1 MDPKHRVRKAVIP
14 VAGNGTRFLP
24 ATKAMPKEMLTIV
37 DRPVVQYAVDE
48 AIEAGIEHIVF
59 VTSRNK
65 SAIEDHFDDT
75 PELISSLRLAGKS
88 HQVSE
93 LERLLPRPGAVSFTR
108 QQAPLGL
115 GHAVW
120 CARDLIGN
128 EPFALLL
135 PDMLCYGMRGCM
147 AGLMDLYNETGGNIV
162 AVEECA
168 PEETSKYGII
178 GKGESVRHGFAVTKM
193 VEKPHPSE
201 APSNFYLNGRYI
213 LQPEIFDI
221 LARQERGAGNEI
233 QLTDGMLRLSETQ
246 SFHAQ
251 VYNGRTFDCGSKH
264 GFIEAN
270 VAFAL
275 ARSDIGGLVYDSIR
289 NLVVSH
295 EAQMTAA

>member
-1 MDPKHRVRKAVIP
+1 
-14 VAGNGTRFLP
+14 
-24 ATKAMPKEMLTIV
+24 
-37 DRPVVQYAVDE
+37 
-48 AIEAGIEHIVF
+48 
-59 VTSRNK
+59 
-65 SAIEDHFDDT
+65 
-75 PELISSLRLAGKS
+75 
-88 HQVSE
+88 
-93 LERLLPRPGAVSFTR
+93 
-108 QQAPLGL
+108 
-115 GHAVW
+115 
-120 CARDLIGN
+120 
-128 EPFALLL
+128 
-135 PDMLCYGMRGCM
+135 
-147 AGLMDLYNETGGNIV
+147 
-162 AVEECA
+162 
-168 PEETSKYGII
+168 
-178 GKGESVRHGFAVTKM
+178 M

-246 SFHAQ
+246 AFHAQ

-275 ARSDIGGLVYDSIR
+275 ARADIGGLVYDSIR

>member
-1 MDPKHRVRKAVIP
+1 MDRKLPVRKAVIP

-65 SAIEDHFDDT
+65 TSIEDHFDDT
-75 PELISSLRLAGKS
+75 PELISSLNRAGKTK
-88 HQVSE
+88 QVSE
-93 LERLLPRPGAVSFTR
+93 LERLLPRAGSVSFTR

-135 PDMLCYGMRGCM
+135 PDMVCHGLRGCT
-147 AGLMDLYNETGGNIV
+147 AGLMDLYNEVGGNV
-162 AVEECA
+162 VGVEECA
-168 PEETSKYGII
+168 PEETSSYGII
-178 GKGESVRHGFAVTKM
+178 GRGAPVRHGFGVTKM

-221 LARQERGAGNEI
+221 LAKQERGAGNEI
-233 QLTDGMLRLSETQ
+233 QLTDGMRRLSETQ
-246 SFHAQ
+246 GFHAQ
-251 VYNGRTFDCGSKH
+251 AYNGRTYDCGSKQ

-275 ARSDIGGLVYDSIR
+275 ARADIGGLVYDSIR
-289 NLVVSH
+289 SLVLSH